1 MIIYSYAAITVS
13 YTYSRTILCKMKVV
27 TTLKSPV
34 LLTLLVC
41 TLCVDAMGSG
51 EAWMN
56 NNTVK
61 MISLNTSQYCYVD
74 DDTIRIDLNTTT
86 LLSIIDSSEG
96 VLLAMAVG
104 NDTII
109 FIALLNGSRCMD
121 CIDEDGRQLSTTV
134 YIIQLIIFSI
144 TILVAIANTIL
155 HLVVKDLRTVS
166 GMLVLLLCINV
177 ASFTLIAIGIDTN
190 AYIDNV
196 SVVSVVLI
204 NSSYEL
210 LFIYQATKLSILYHF
225 AYLMYQS
232 FKLKMIHEESVKK
245 TALKYVIFIVGLSIS
260 CFLLALVIDIGV
272 NGKVYGDKERF
283 CRIRYEYT
291 FLYVTVINGMIGIF
305 IILHCIIFAVGLI
318 LYFLVSKKCCA
329 TKSTNFRVTMA
340 LVATV
345 GINLVL
351 LIILTIAV
359 QVPESILIPA
369 VSSGTLAE
377 QLILLALLV
386 SSSKVRL
393 AFKTPGTKDSL
404 QKRVTESSD
413 P

>member
-1 MIIYSYAAITVS
+1 
-13 YTYSRTILCKMKVV
+13 MKFV
-27 TTLKSPV
+27 TTLRSPV

-56 NNTVK
+56 NNTLE
-61 MISLNTSQYCYVD
+61 MIFLNTSQYCYVD
-74 DDTIRIDLNTTT
+74 DDTIRVDLNTTT
-86 LLSIIDSSEG
+86 LLNITDSNEG
-96 VLLAMAVG
+96 VLLATAVG
-104 NDTII
+104 NDTVI
-109 FIALLNGSRCMD
+109 FIAPLNGNRCMD
-121 CIDEDGRQLSTTV
+121 CIDEDVRQLSTTV
-134 YIIQLIIFSI
+134 YIIQMIIFSL
-144 TILVAIANTIL
+144 TILLAIANTIL

-177 ASFTLIAIGIDTN
+177 LCITLIAIGIDTN
-190 AYIDNV
+190 AYIDDV
-196 SVVSVVLI
+196 SVVYVVLI
-204 NSSYEL
+204 NSSYQL
-210 LFIYQATKLSILYHF
+210 VFIYQATKLSILYHF

-232 FKLKMIHEESVKK
+232 YKLKMIHEENVKK
-245 TALKYVIFIVGLSIS
+245 TALKYVMFIVGSSIG

-272 NGKVYGDKERF
+272 NGKVYSDKERF

-291 FLYVTVINGMIGIF
+291 FLHVTVLYGMIGIF
-305 IILHCIIFAVGLI
+305 IILQCIIFAVGLI

-340 LVATV
+340 LVTTV

-351 LIILTIAV
+351 LIILTMAV
-359 QVPESILIPA
+359 QIPRSVLIPV

-386 SSSKVRL
+386 SSSKVCL
-393 AFKTPGTKDSL
+393 TFKTAGTKDSL
-404 QKRVTESSD
+404 QKI
-413 P
+413 PKNHQIGNIYK